1 MFDNVS
7 KFLAERYSADFATWL
22 LGRKIPLTTLNP
34 TELNV
39 EPIRAD
45 SVVLLSSAE
54 MILHTEFQ
62 TEPDKD
68 MPLRM
73 ADYYIRLRRR
83 FPATEIEQVVVY
95 LHSTGS
101 ELVKQSAYVT
111 PKMNHQFRVI
121 RLWEEPVEDFMQ
133 VPGLLPYAVLAQ
145 TNNREQVLER
155 VVVEIERLSLLEGK
169 NDLVAAAGIFAGLEL
184 SQDVIRR
191 VIRSDIMRESVIYQ
205 EILQE
210 GRVVG
215 RVEGRVEGEATG
227 LERGLQQERS
237 LVLRLLSRKL
247 GSLNPQLTER
257 VNSLSIENVESL
269 GEALL
274 DFGNVTELEHWLSDI
289 DAQK

>member
-22 LGRKIPLTTLNP
+22 LGRNIQLTTLNP

-45 SVVLLSSAE
+45 SVVLLSSSE
-54 MILHTEFQ
+54 LILHTEFQ
-62 TEPDKD
+62 TEPDRE

-83 FPATEIEQVVVY
+83 FPTKSIEQVVIY

-101 ELVKQSAYVT
+101 ELVRQTKYVT

-121 RLWEEPVEDFMQ
+121 RLWEEPVENFMSI
-133 VPGLLPYAVLAQ
+133 PALLPYAVLAQ
-145 TNNREQVLER
+145 TNERERVLER
-155 VVVEIERLSLLEGK
+155 VVVELERVASRQERNNLI
-169 NDLVAAAGIFAGLEL
+169 AAAGIFAGLEL
-184 SQDVIRR
+184 SQDIIRR
-191 VIRSDIMRESVIYQ
+191 IIRSDVMRESVIYQ

-210 GRVVG
+210 GRVEG
-215 RVEGRVEGEATG
+215 RVEGRDEGRVEEGRA
-227 LERGLQQERS
+227 
-237 LVLRLLSRKL
+237 LVLRLLTRKL
-247 GSLNPQLTER
+247 GNLTPELTAR
-257 VNSLSIENVESL
+257 VNSLSIERVESL

-274 DFGNVTELEHWLSDI
+274 DFQKLDELIAWLDENNS
-289 DAQK
+289 